1 LLNQSQGL
9 QERKTTMLYFEPWKK
24 YATFSGRARRSE
36 FWVFMLINN
45 VIAFILWGIT
55 MKGAATYAHAVAEAA
70 QQGMPAPA
78 YSGGSPMIV
87 GLLILFSLIILLP
100 SLAVSVRRLHDTG
113 RSGWFFFLGFIP
125 IVGGIIMLVLYCI
138 DSQAGDN
145 QYGSNPKGVAAPPP
159 PPQA

>member
-1 LLNQSQGL
+1 
-9 QERKTTMLYFEPWKK
+9 MLYFEPWKK

-45 VIAFILWGIT
+45 VIAFILWGIM
-55 MKGAATYAHAVAEAA
+55 MKGAATYAHTAAEATR
-70 QQGMPAPA
+70 QGMPAPA
-78 YSGGSPMIV
+78 YSGGSPIIV
-87 GLLILFSLIILLP
+87 GLLVLFALAIWLP
-100 SLAVSVRRLHDTG
+100 SLAVSIRRLHDTG

-145 QYGSNPKGVAAPPP
+145 PYGPNPKGVAAFQPPP
-159 PPQA
+159 PPKA